1 MWNITEVFKYVA
13 PELYSMK
20 PGFAVWLEE
29 DGKRIVGEKEAGVLA
44 GLRKF
49 GSLMA
54 TAKSLG
60 ITYAHAWNV
69 LNALAANVGCPVVS
83 AKRGGEDHGGTELT
97 RRGVELLEE
106 YEKVQK
112 GVAQFL
118 GAATGVVFGDFVP
131 PDLAIIGSSCLGV
144 KILIGMLE
152 GINVEYVEIGST
164 AGLAALM
171 LGEADIS
178 GIHLYDIGT
187 GEYNWPFLAR
197 SWPSGGVTLVRG
209 YLREQGLMVRRG
221 NPKRV
226 SGVQDLR
233 KRGVRL
239 VNRNLGS
246 GTRELLD
253 RLLAQEK
260 IPTGKVRGYDHE
272 VRTHDEV
279 ALEIQEGKADAGLGL
294 RATAERHGLG
304 FIKVCDESFDF
315 AIDSRRIKKGPVQ
328 AFLAA
333 LRSEGFRE
341 AIAMEGEGLKL
352 LPTTGQVVSWGRS
365 P

>member
-1 MWNITEVFKYVA
+1 
-13 PELYSMK
+13 MK
-20 PGFAVWLEE
+20 AGFTVWLEE
-29 DGKRIVGEKEAGVLA
+29 DGKRIVGEKEAKVLA
-44 GLRKF
+44 GLKKF

-60 ITYAHAWNV
+60 VTYAHAWNV
-69 LNALAANVGCPVVS
+69 LNALAANVGSPVVS

-97 RRGVELLEE
+97 KRGTEILEE
-106 YEKVQK
+106 YEKLQK
-112 GVAQFL
+112 GVAHYL
-118 GAATGVVFGDFVP
+118 GTPTGVVFGDFIP

-152 GINVEYVEIGST
+152 GISVEYVEIGST

-178 GIHLYDIGT
+178 GIHLFDIAT

-209 YLREQGLMVRRG
+209 YLREQGLMVKDG
-221 NPKRV
+221 NPKGITRV
-226 SGVQDLR
+226 RDLK
-233 KRGVRL
+233 KRDVRL

-253 RLLAQEK
+253 RLLAQGEV
-260 IPTGKVRGYDHE
+260 PTSAVKGYDHE

-279 ALEIQEGKADAGLGL
+279 AVEIEEGKADAGLGL

-315 AIDSRRIKKGPVQ
+315 AIDTRRIKKGSVQ
-328 AFLAA
+328 AFLSA
-333 LRSEGFRE
+333 LRSEGFRS
-341 AIAMEGEGLKL
+341 AITKQGEGLKP
-352 LPTTGQVVSWGRS
+352 LPTTGEVVSWGHS

>member
-1 MWNITEVFKYVA
+1 ME
-13 PELYSMK
+13 
-20 PGFAVWLEE
+20 PGFNVWLEE
-29 DGKRIVGEKEAGVLA
+29 DGKRIVGEKEAGILA

-54 TAKSLG
+54 ASKSLG

-69 LNALAANVGCPVVS
+69 LNALAANVGTPVVT

-97 RRGVELLEE
+97 KRGAELLEE
-106 YEKVQK
+106 YEKLQK

-118 GAATGVVFGDFVP
+118 GTPTGVVFTDFTP

-144 KILIGMLE
+144 KILISMLE
-152 GINVEYVEIGST
+152 GHNVEYVEIGST

-178 GIHLYDIGT
+178 GIHLYDIRT

-197 SWPSGGVTLVRG
+197 SWPSGGVVLVRG
-209 YLREQGLMVRRG
+209 YLREQGVIVREG
-221 NPKRV
+221 NPKRII
-226 SGVQDLR
+226 GIQDLQ
-233 KRGVRL
+233 KREVRL

-253 RLLAQEK
+253 RLLAQK
-260 IPTGKVRGYDHE
+260 KVPTSRVKGYDHE
-272 VRTHDEV
+272 VRTHDDV
-279 ALEIQEGKADAGLGL
+279 ALEIEEGRADAGLGL

-304 FIKVCDESFDF
+304 FIKICDENFDF
-315 AIDSRRIKKGPVQ
+315 AIDSRRIKKRSVQ
-328 AFLAA
+328 AFLEV
-333 LRSEGFRE
+333 LRSERFKD
-341 AIAMEGEGLKL
+341 AIAKEGEGLKT
-352 LPTTGQVVSWGRS
+352 LPSTGEVVNWGRS